1 MFHDICLD
9 DKKLFDKYMFPDKA
23 THSQYNFTNL
33 YMWRHEL
40 KPTVCE
46 FKDYLCIHTKYY
58 GHEMALFPIGESLA
72 GARCAIDMM
81 LETFGNKLT
90 FAVLDDEKS
99 AALEALYPGKFKFY
113 ENRANYDYVY
123 LTERL
128 ITLSGKKLHAK
139 RNHINKFKAE
149 FDYEYKS
156 LNTGLLKYCEEIERS
171 WLENKDDMSERDKK
185 SELLSTMNVLDN
197 FDYLGCRGGIVF
209 IDGKP
214 AAYSIGEMMTDKTA
228 LIHIEKADRNIEG
241 LYPIINQLTC
251 ENEFS
256 DSLFVDREEDMGL
269 ETLRKAKLSYH
280 PDKLLKSD
288 RARLKKCL

>member
-9 DKKLFDKYMFPDKA
+9 DKKLFDEYMFPDKA

-40 KPTVCE
+40 KPSVCE

-58 GHEMALFPIGESLA
+58 GHEMALFPIGETLL
-72 GARCAIDMM
+72 GAKSAIDMM
-81 LETFGNKLT
+81 LETFGEKLT
-90 FAVLDDEKS
+90 FAALDDEKS
-99 AALEALYPGKFKFY
+99 AALEALYPGRCKFY

-128 ITLSGKKLHAK
+128 IMLSGKKLHAK

-171 WLENKDDMSERDKK
+171 WLENKDDMSKRDKK
-185 SELLSTMNVLDN
+185 SEFLSTMNVLDN
-197 FDYLGCRGGIVF
+197 FDYLGCRGGIIFVS
-209 IDGKP
+209 GKP

-228 LIHIEKADRNIEG
+228 LIHIEKADRNIIG

-251 ENEFS
+251 ENEFP
-256 DSLFVDREEDMGL
+256 DSVFVDREEDMGL
-269 ETLRKAKLSYH
+269 EALRKAKLSYH